1 MNIKILQNAEP
12 TKLHQIELSRWENE
26 GGAGPCDQ
34 QCGQQMLQKQARNIL
49 HPETLDQDALC
60 VEKMYRMIGDHYGS
74 R

>member
-12 TKLHQIELSRWENE
+12 TNLHQIELSRWDNE

-49 HPETLDQDALC
+49 HPDPCPDGQ
-60 VEKMYRMIGDHYGS
+60 GS
-74 R
+74 HIASQIANY